1 MKTILFPTDF
11 SAFSENAFVYALKIA
26 DQMQAEIATLHVYRL
41 PDISALDLPKSLQA
55 VYDSMDLDAFED
67 YRDQVP
73 ALRRQAE
80 EAGLG
85 HISMRH
91 RMVEGE
97 VVSTIIQSARE
108 VDADLI
114 VMGTQGATGLKE
126 IFLGS
131 VAGEVLEN
139 AYCPVL
145 AVPKE
150 ASFDGQIDRIAITT
164 SYDPTEE
171 LAMQRILEFGRQFG
185 ASVWVVN
192 VDTGNTEAYA
202 HRMDQLKAK
211 YEGQPDIHFRVLEG
225 SYLIEP
231 VSEFLELEKIDILA
245 MLTRRRNFMQELFN
259 FSQTKAMAYH
269 AKTPILSIQAHTLGE
284 D

>member
-11 SAFSENAFVYALKIA
+11 SDFSENAFVYALKIA
-26 DQMQAEIATLHVYRL
+26 DQMQAEIVTLHVYHL
-41 PDISALDLPKSLQA
+41 PDISALELPNSLKS
-55 VYDSMDLDAFED
+55 VYDTLDLEAFQD

-73 ALRRQAE
+73 VLRSQAE

-85 HISMRH
+85 HINVRH

-97 VVSTIIQSARE
+97 VVPAIIETAKE
-108 VDADLI
+108 INADLI

-126 IFLGS
+126 IFIGS

-139 AYCPVL
+139 ANCPVL

-150 ASFDGQIDRIAITT
+150 ASFDGHIDRIAITT
-164 SYDPTEE
+164 SYDSTEE
-171 LAMQRILEFGRQFG
+171 KAMARVLEFGRAFG
-185 ASVWVVN
+185 ASVWVIN
-192 VDTGNTEAYA
+192 VDTANTEAYT
-202 HRMDQLKAK
+202 HRMDLLKAK
-211 YEGQPDIHFRVLEG
+211 YEGQDDIHFRVLEG

-231 VSEFLELEKIDILA
+231 VSEFLELEKIDILT
-245 MLTRRRNFMQELFN
+245 MLTRRRNFLQELFN

-269 AKTPILSIQAHTLGE
+269 AKTPILSIQAHTL
-284 D
+284 